1 LDAVQLVAHGAHGWR
16 QGFQAA
22 LLSVLPATHD
32 SPLPCLPCLPLQCD
46 IATLAL
52 LVLGL
57 LAAAA
62 AHLQATWPAGVAALL
77 VFAPYFFDSRL

>member
-1 LDAVQLVAHGAHGWR
+1 M
-16 QGFQAA
+16 
-22 LLSVLPATHD
+22 LPATHD
-32 SPLPCLPCLPLQCD
+32 SPLPCLPCLPLPAPACPCLQCD